1 VKPAYYNAAV
11 SIFGNTGLMIAMEEK
26 RHLGAALGTD
36 SFVNSFVTQK
46 VSVWKHKLEVLSEI
60 SVTQPH
66 AAYAA
71 FTHEI
76 MSRWNYLIR
85 CIPDIG
91 SLLCP
96 LEEVIRTKPL
106 PNLTGQCAFNDV
118 ERDFLSLPPRFGGLG
133 L

>member
-1 VKPAYYNAAV
+1 
-11 SIFGNTGLMIAMEEK
+11 MI
-26 RHLGAALGTD
+26 
-36 SFVNSFVTQK
+36 NS
-46 VSVWKHKLEVLSEI
+46 
-60 SVTQPH
+60 H

-71 FTHEI
+71 FTHGI

-96 LEEVIRTKPL
+96 LGEVIRTKLL

-118 ERDFLSLPPRFGGLG
+118 ERDLLSLPPRFGGLG
-133 L
+133 LINPSKYSTSQFASSVSITAPLVDLIVQQSFIYSVDVWSSRKVLNGKF